1 MKLKLASLSL
11 LLTSLLLVAGCDVA
25 AQVKVT
31 SVRTAWDYDFVTNV
45 DVKGFYIYKKV
56 QNGTDVSW
64 VKIGDVKAP
73 ALEFAIQSPYEGT
86 YAVAAY
92 NDYDESD
99 KSNELKL
106 TGKIPSPAK
115 FRTIK

>member
-1 MKLKLASLSL
+1 MKLKLASLSVL
-11 LLTSLLLVAGCDVA
+11 LSSLLLVAGCDVA
-25 AQVKVT
+25 AQGKVT

-45 DVKGFYIYKKV
+45 DVKGFNIYKKI

-64 VKIGDVKAP
+64 VKVGDVKSP
-73 ALEFAIQSPYEGT
+73 TVEFAIQSPYEGT

-115 FRTIK
+115 FRTVK